1 MMDEVTGVM
10 FNYYFVCKRKLWYFA
25 NHINLE
31 DEHENVKIGK
41 TLDETSYSRERKDI
55 LIDDTINIDFI
66 RDKKEVH
73 EVKKSRSIE
82 EAAIWQLKYYLY
94 YLHKK
99 GLKGWLGKL
108 DYPLLRKNI
117 EVVLEKDDFQKIEK
131 IQHDIADIIKKET
144 PPQAINSRICK
155 KCAYYELCYI

>member
-1 MMDEVTGVM
+1 M

-99 GLKGWLGKL
+99 GLKGWKGKL
-108 DYPLLRKNI
+108 DYSLLRRNI
-117 EVVLEKDDFQKIEK
+117 EVSLKKDDIQKIEK
-131 IQHDIADIIKKET
+131 IQCDIADIIKNDI
-144 PPQAINSRICK
+144 PPQVINSRICK